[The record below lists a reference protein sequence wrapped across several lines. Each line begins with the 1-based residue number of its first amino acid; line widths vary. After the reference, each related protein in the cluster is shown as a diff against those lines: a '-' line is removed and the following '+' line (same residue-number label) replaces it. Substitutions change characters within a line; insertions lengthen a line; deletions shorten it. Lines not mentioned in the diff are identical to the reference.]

1 MVHCKS
7 VTKVSSLVYT
17 YSISKTVGVFADN
30 KDSIPAV
37 SMEEMEKT
45 SMFSFL
51 ADSRKVIS
59 LIKHCLYTTFMLKF
73 SKL

>member
-17 YSISKTVGVFADN
+17 YSISKTVGVFTDN

-37 SMEEMEKT
+37 SIEEMEKNQCLV
-45 SMFSFL
+45 SW
-51 ADSRKVIS
+51 
-59 LIKHCLYTTFMLKF
+59 LIPG
-73 SKL
+73 KLSP